1 MLYEFLNR
9 ITFFKNFRRKRRTP
23 DAGHRTSTCNLQP
36 SDLELKTQDSRC
48 KIFIFVFAMAI
59 FALACTAQ
67 SKDLKSSEFAPGNQ
81 PAPEPT
87 ERLSLQGQSQL
98 TLQALEKYKET
109 LRSRGELLDSQ
120 GILIESLDGKQTIA
134 AHNADN
140 PFNPASVM
148 KLATSLVALEKFS
161 PAHRYRTNFLADGQL
176 DKKSRQLL
184 GDLVVEGNADP
195 MFSKTDAEEVA
206 KTLAELGIS
215 RVTGG
220 LRIAGSFYFFARGYK
235 RNLSHETSAVKLR
248 EALQRAGIRIHGSTV
263 TGEAKGTLLI
273 AHYSDTLPN
282 LLLYQNAHSSNAIAE
297 VIGESLGG
305 AATMQDFL
313 TRRLQLK
320 EGDLYVGHPSG
331 LEFNRI
337 TPRASLKI
345 LRALIATLDKY
356 SLKPEDIMPVAGVDS
371 GTLMGRFTEEEFK
384 GAVIAK
390 TGTLFSTDRGVS
402 TLVGLAF
409 TKSHGTLLFAVFN
422 SDGRVRAYRHL
433 QDDFIEETIAE
444 LGGASRLARNEDAL
458 AEKASGAIVQR
469 FYKE

>member
-1 MLYEFLNR
+1 MM
-9 ITFFKNFRRKRRTP
+9 FFQLLHSANFFSPFKHRRRTP
-23 DAGHRTSTCNLQP
+23 DSRPRTFL
-36 SDLELKTQDSRC
+36 
-48 KIFIFVFAMAI
+48 AI
-59 FALACTAQ
+59 FLLAICTLACTAQ
-67 SKDLKSSEFAPGNQ
+67 SKDRQTPESAGDKQAA
-81 PAPEPT
+81 PAPRQLLSMPEPP
-87 ERLSLQGQSQL
+87 
-98 TLQALEKYKET
+98 TLPALEEYKET
-109 LRSRGELLDSQ
+109 LRSRGEPLENQ

-134 AHNADN
+134 AHNADH

-148 KLATSLVALEKFS
+148 KLATSLVALEKFT
-161 PAHRYRTNFLADGQL
+161 PAHRYRTNFLADGAL
-176 DKKSRQLL
+176 DAASRKLI
-184 GDLVVEGNADP
+184 GDLVVEGQCDP
-195 MFSKTDAEEVA
+195 MFSRTDAEEVA
-206 KTLAELGIS
+206 TTLSRLGIS
-215 RVTGG
+215 RVTGS

-248 EALQRAGIRIHGSTV
+248 EALQRAGIRIEGSTV
-263 TGEAKGTLLI
+263 TGEARGTLLV
-273 AHYSDTLPN
+273 AHYSDTLTN

-305 AATMQDFL
+305 AAAIQDFL
-313 TRRLQLK
+313 IQQLELK

-356 SLKPEDIMPVAGVDS
+356 SLKPEDLMPVAGVDS
-371 GTLMGRFTEEEFK
+371 GTLMGRFTKDEVK

-409 TKSHGTLLFAVFN
+409 TKSRGTLLFAVFN

-433 QDDFIEETIAE
+433 QDDFMGQVIQD
-444 LGGASRLARNEDAL
+444 LGGAARVARNEDAL
-458 AEKASGAIVQR
+458 ADKASGSIVQS
-469 FYKE
+469 FFK